1 MSYKIKV
8 HFKNSASTYYDAA
21 LSYARKF
28 ECFEESGSKKEL
40 NIVEIPSEELQGKIT
55 YFNSLWETIKG
66 WKGTEIYLNE
76 RIIDPKSLSLI
87 NNVTSCYVG
96 YTKAVVQEK
105 HCKLNGEK
113 EGWSCKLLDS
123 IDRYS
128 NGDYYYYNQ
137 RNKWYEFGKLAS
149 NTIWEIDK
157 EKIKELLSREC
168 SLKHLELCPIYDQ
181 EKMFTIIENLPENI
195 DTENSDYWEI
205 KFEEN
210 IDGNIVEKKPI
221 GIKPKNVDLDR
232 NGLSMRI
239 SLRSNDEENKNENL
253 DNRFIPKITY
263 DDIGGID
270 GILQKIREVIEI
282 PLKNPMLFEHLGI
295 TPHKGILLYGPPGCG
310 KTLIAKA
317 IANQVKAHFIS
328 IKGPELISKW
338 HGQSEENLRNVFDEA
353 RKLQPAI
360 IFFDELD
367 SIAQRRSSEESL
379 RLDAKFV
386 NQLLTLMDGME
397 DYGNVRVIAT
407 TNRVELIDEALL
419 RPGRFDYHIQVNKPN
434 KEGCYK
440 ILKIQ
445 TDKMPINKN
454 FDVEY
459 FSTKLVGSTGAE
471 IAFVTREA
479 AYNCLR
485 RKLNTKMSNRE
496 YQFDDLDLSSFIVN
510 EEDFIKSLNILTI
523 KNID

>member
-128 NGDYYYYNQ
+128 NGDYYYSNQ

-157 EKIKELLSREC
+157 EKTKELLSREC
-168 SLKHLELCPIYDQ
+168 SLKHLELCPIYDK

-205 KFEEN
+205 KYEEN

>member
-1 MSYKIKV
+1 MAYKIKV
-8 HFKNSASTYYDAA
+8 NFKNSTSTYYDTA
-21 LSYARKF
+21 LFNAKKF
-28 ECFEESGSKKEL
+28 EKFQESKSKKES
-40 NIVEIPSEELQGKIT
+40 NVVVIPSEELQSKIT
-55 YFNSLWETIKG
+55 YFNTLWETIKG
-66 WKGTEIYLNE
+66 WKGTEIYLNDK
-76 RIIDPKSLSLI
+76 IIDPKSLNLI
-87 NNVTSCYVG
+87 TEVTNCYVS

-105 HCKLNGEK
+105 HCKINGEK
-113 EGWSCKLLDS
+113 EGWSCKLLNS

-128 NGDYYYYNQ
+128 NGGYFNYNQ
-137 RNKWYEFGKLAS
+137 RNKWYEFGAFTSSTL
-149 NTIWEIDK
+149 WEIDK
-157 EKIKELLSREC
+157 QKIKDLLARE
-168 SLKHLELCPIYDQ
+168 SLLKHLELCPIYDK
-181 EKMFTIIENLPENI
+181 EKVYSIIENIPENVE
-195 DTENSDYWEI
+195 TENSDYWEV
-205 KFEEN
+205 KYEEN
-210 IDGNIVEKKPI
+210 IDGNIVEKRPI
-221 GIKPKNVDLDR
+221 GIKQKGVDQDR
-232 NGLSMRI
+232 SGIGMRI
-239 SLRSNDEENKNENL
+239 SLRSNEEESTNENL
-253 DNRFIPKITY
+253 DNRYIPKITY

-338 HGQSEENLRNVFDEA
+338 HGQSEENLRDVFDEA
-353 RKLQPAI
+353 RKLQPSI
-360 IFFDELD
+360 VFFDELD

-386 NQLLTLMDGME
+386 NQLLTLMDGMD

-445 TDKMPINKN
+445 TDKMPVNKS
-454 FDVEY
+454 FDTAY
-459 FSTKLVGSTGAE
+459 FSTKLVGFTGAE
-471 IAFVTREA
+471 IAFVAREA

-485 RKLNTKMSNRE
+485 RKLDTKMSNRD

-510 EEDFIKSLNILTI
+510 EEDFIQSLKLLSN
-523 KNID
+523 KNIA